1 MISELLP
8 ASVKSEIRNLK
19 SQISMI
25 QMFEQY
31 MIVENDAEN
40 IVENGKVT
48 GFQFGARLPYYRG
61 IALSLVEDIVVK
73 IDGEDVPRESI
84 KFSAHNNTYTLPEME
99 TEVDDRW
106 NMGEVAHIVVEK
118 EGGLPKGEH
127 KIFLL
132 LNMRIAYLPFP
143 SIRKSE
149 KTVFI

>member
-1 MISELLP
+1 
-8 ASVKSEIRNLK
+8 
-19 SQISMI
+19 MI
-25 QMFEQY
+25 QMFEKY
-31 MIVENDAEN
+31 MIVEKDVEN

-61 IALSLVEDIVVK
+61 LALSLVEDIAVS
-73 IDGEDVPRESI
+73 IDGEEVPREAVR
-84 KFSAHNNTYTLPEME
+84 FHVHGNTYTLQQME

-106 NMGEVAHIVVEK
+106 NMGEVAYIMVTK

-127 KIFLL
+127 KVRLM

-149 KTVFI
+149 KTVTI